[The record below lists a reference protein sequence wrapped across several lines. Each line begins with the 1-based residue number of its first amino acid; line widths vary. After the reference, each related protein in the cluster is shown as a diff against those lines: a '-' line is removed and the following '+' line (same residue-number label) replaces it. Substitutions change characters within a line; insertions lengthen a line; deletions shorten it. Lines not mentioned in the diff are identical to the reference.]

1 MRQLNFLLVLV
12 LLPLIGISQWS
23 DNPAINNRITDMAG
37 EQVIPKVAICPNGDV
52 YVGYFSSEIG
62 NYNVRLQRLDHQGN
76 ILWANNGIL
85 VSSNPS
91 MTWLTDWDMTADNE
105 NYAILTWQDIRSGG
119 NNNTVAYRISPDG
132 DFVWGANGIMLS
144 NSTAFDVS
152 PKVTVTASNNAVFAW
167 QSDNVIIR
175 QKISPDGVKQWGEN
189 GITISGI
196 NRFSWPQLMP
206 VGEDDVIMKYFEDS
220 GPVNAP
226 TRHVLAQRF
235 TSDGSGVWTAPTVV
249 SNAGGISA
257 WTQIF
262 PFINDGNDGFYI
274 AWHDDRDFN
283 NQSSSFVQ
291 HIDANGTPT
300 MAANGVEVST
310 NSSYHHFYPQLSKPA
325 NDPHIYVFW
334 NEVNVDQNQW
344 GIYAQK
350 VSEAGDLKWTTSGK
364 SIIPVTTHA
373 VLPQQ
378 GLQHGDD
385 MILIYE
391 DYFNGVETALKALR
405 LDANGNFV
413 WTGQTVFICSVQ
425 SSKVH
430 LDVSK
435 YDQTQWVLAWEDDR
449 ISSNKDIY
457 AQNFLPT
464 GEVGPAALNGTISGT
479 ITLEN
484 GSNDVSLTEISA
496 GDVSAFAD
504 ADGNYSLE
512 IGAGTYAVTATHPYA
527 VTETLENIE
536 VIEGATTTA
545 DFVLTIDKTD
555 LTVRAVDQFNHP
567 LYEYGIAVEY
577 DITGP
582 DGNHVGIF
590 NADTMIIATAP
601 YGEYTGTASF
611 DTYPEP
617 VEAIATIDAET
628 NELIFVFIIGGL
640 HEQKLRTTM
649 SVVPNPVNES
659 SKLFIQSAVAQ
670 KADISIIDAGGNA
683 LLTAG
688 GISLRQGMNEM
699 NLSDFK
705 GFSRLSNGVYYLHM
719 RNEISR
725 SSLKLVVV
733 K

>member
-1 MRQLNFLLVLV
+1 MKKLMTFLLIAF
-12 LLPLIGISQWS
+12 LPIAGFSQWS
-23 DNPAINNRITDMAG
+23 DNPAVNNRITDLAG
-37 EQVIPKVAICPNGDV
+37 EQVISKLAICPNGDV
-52 YVGYFSSEIG
+52 YIGYFSLESG
-62 NYNVRLQRLDHQGN
+62 NYNVRLQRLDHEGN
-76 ILWANNGIL
+76 VLWANNGIL
-85 VSSNPS
+85 VSNNPS

-105 NYAILTWQDIRSGG
+105 NHAILTWQDIRSGG

-132 DFVWGANGIMLS
+132 DFVWGASGIMLS

-175 QKISPDGVKQWGEN
+175 QKISPDGVKQWGAN

-206 VGEDDVIMKYFEDS
+206 VGDDDVIMKYFEDS

-235 TSDGSGVWTAPTVV
+235 TSDGSGVWTAPAVV

-291 HIDANGTPT
+291 HVDANGTPT
-300 MAANGVEVST
+300 MTANGVEVST
-310 NSSYHHFYPQLSKPA
+310 NSSMHHFYPQLSKPA

-334 NEVNVDQNQW
+334 NEVNILQNQY

-350 VSEAGDLKWTTSGK
+350 VSDAGDLKWTESGK
-364 SIIPVTTHA
+364 SILPVTTHA
-373 VLPQQ
+373 LLPQK
-378 GLQHGDD
+378 GLQHNDD
-385 MILIYE
+385 LILIYE
-391 DYFNGVETALKALR
+391 DYFNGVETSLKALR
-405 LDANGNFV
+405 IDASGNFV
-413 WTGQTVFICSVQ
+413 WPGQTVFICSVQ

-430 LDVSK
+430 LDVSA
-435 YDQTQWVLAWEDDR
+435 YDQNQWVLSWEDDR

-457 AQNFLPT
+457 AQNLLPS
-464 GEVGPAALNGTISGT
+464 GEIGPAALNGTISGT

-496 GDVSAFAD
+496 GDVSTFAD
-504 ADGNYSLE
+504 ANGSYS
-512 IGAGTYAVTATHPYA
+512 IDVPSGTYTVTATHPYA
-527 VTETLENIE
+527 MPESLEGVE
-536 VIEGATTTA
+536 VVEGAATTA
-545 DFVLTIDKTD
+545 DFTLTLDKTD
-555 LTVRAVDQFNHP
+555 LIVRAVDQFNYP
-567 LYEYGIAVEY
+567 LFGMGITVEVNFS
-577 DITGP
+577 GP
-582 DGNHVGIF
+582 DGNHAGIF
-590 NADTMIIATAP
+590 DADTMLFAMAP
-601 YGEYTGTASF
+601 YGEYSGT
-611 DTYPEP
+611 
-617 VEAIATIDAET
+617 ATIDLYPESVEASAIVDAEN

-640 HEQKLRTTM
+640 PEQNLRTTM

-659 SKLFIQSAVAQ
+659 SKLFIQSTVAQ
-670 KADISIIDAGGNA
+670 NADISLIDARGNV
-683 LLTAG
+683 LVQAG
-688 GISLRQGMNEM
+688 SINLRQGMNEM
-699 NLSDFK
+699 NLSDLK
-705 GFSRLSNGVYYLHM
+705 GFSKLSNGVYYLHM

>member
-1 MRQLNFLLVLV
+1 MRKLSFLLILA
-12 LLPLIGISQWS
+12 LLPFIGMTQWS
-23 DNPAINNRITDMAG
+23 DNPAVNNRITDMAG

-52 YVGYFSSEIG
+52 YVGYFSSESG

-76 ILWANNGIL
+76 VLWANNGIL

-105 NYAILTWQDIRSGG
+105 NYAILAWQDIRNGG

-132 DFVWGANGIMLS
+132 EFVWGANGIMLS

-175 QKISPDGVKQWGEN
+175 QKISPDGVKQWGDN

-196 NRFSWPQLMP
+196 NRFSWPQLMA
-206 VGEDDVIMKYFEDS
+206 VGDDDVIMKYFEDS

-235 TSDGSGVWTAPTVV
+235 TSDGSGVWATPTVV

-274 AWHDDRDFN
+274 CWHDDRDFN
-283 NQSSSFVQ
+283 NQSSAFVQ
-291 HIDANGTPT
+291 HVDADGTPT
-300 MAANGVEVST
+300 LTANGVEVST
-310 NSSYHHFYPQLSKPA
+310 NSGMHHFYPQLSKPA

-334 NEVNVDQNQW
+334 NEVNSLQNQW

-350 VSEAGDLKWTTSGK
+350 VSEAGDLKWTASGK

-373 VLPQQ
+373 VLPQGGTQ
-378 GLQHGDD
+378 IGDD

-391 DYFNGVETALKALR
+391 DYFNGIETSIKAFR
-405 LDANGNFV
+405 LNASGEFV
-413 WTGQTVFICSVQ
+413 WSPQTVFVSSVQ
-425 SSKVH
+425 STKVH
-430 LDVSK
+430 LDISD
-435 YDQTQWVLAWEDDR
+435 YHQNQWVLSWEDDR
-449 ISSNKDIY
+449 IGGNTDIY

-504 ADGNYSLE
+504 ASGSYSLDVP
-512 IGAGTYAVTATHPYA
+512 AGTYTVTATHPYA
-527 VTETLENIE
+527 MPESLEGVE
-536 VIEGATTTA
+536 VLEGATATA
-545 DFVLTIDKTD
+545 DFTMTIDKTD
-555 LTVRAVDQFNHP
+555 LIVRAVDQ
-567 LYEYGIAVEY
+567 Y
-577 DITGP
+577 DIPLFGMGIGIEVSFTGP
-582 DGNHVGIF
+582 DGNHSGTF
-590 NADTMIIATAP
+590 DADTMLFTMAP
-601 YGEYTGTASF
+601 YGEYSGTATI
-611 DTYPEP
+611 DLYPEP
-617 VEAIATIDAET
+617 VEASATVDAEN
-628 NELIFVFIIGGL
+628 NELIFVFVIGGL
-640 HEQKLRTTM
+640 PEQNLRTTM

-659 SKLFIQSAVAQ
+659 SKLFIQSVMAQ
-670 KADISIIDAGGNA
+670 KADISIIDTRGNVLVQAGS
-683 LLTAG
+683 
-688 GISLRQGMNEM
+688 ISLQQGMNEM
-699 NLSDFK
+699 NLSELK
-705 GFSRLSNGVYYLHM
+705 GFSKLSNGVYYLHM
-719 RNEISR
+719 SNEISR
-725 SSLKLVVV
+725 SSVKLVVV